1 MNRRLIDAEWL
12 KLRKRRPL
20 FWWSLVLTV
29 GVVTVVFT
37 ILVILH
43 LANPAHHG
51 PPGGLD
57 GFSGGMMG
65 LVAAGSIAAILIG
78 ATAGTADVST
88 GVFRDLVATGRPR
101 RDLFVARVPGSL
113 LLLLPMVTLGFAVV
127 ATGSLAF
134 AGQLPTPTAWMIVRG
149 YGWVVLFTSFDVVVA
164 LGFSSLI
171 GSRATTI
178 GVLIGWQHIASPLLE
193 QVKLLGGARQA
204 LFTGALDRLNPA
216 PTAGE
221 GGPPI
226 IIHSATIAV
235 AVLVAWMALLLL
247 AGGRRTVT
255 RDA

>member
-1 MNRRLIDAEWL
+1 MSGRLVGAEWL

-29 GVVTVVFT
+29 GVVTTVFT
-37 ILVILH
+37 ILEILH
-43 LANPAHHG
+43 LANPVHHG

-65 LVAAGSIAAILIG
+65 LVAAGSI
-78 ATAGTADVST
+78 V
-88 GVFRDLVATGRPR
+88 
-101 RDLFVARVPGSL
+101 
-113 LLLLPMVTLGFAVV
+113 LLPMVTLGFAVV
-127 ATGSLAF
+127 MTGSIGF
-134 AGQLPTPTAWMIVRG
+134 AGQLPTPTGWMIARG

-216 PTAGE
+216 PAAGE
-221 GGPPI
+221 GAPPI
-226 IIHSATIAV
+226 IIHSATVAAV
-235 AVLVAWMALLLL
+235 VLVAWMALMLLVW
-247 AGGRRTVT
+247 GWRTAT